1 MQSNSLFLSVL
12 TKKKKKKKLFVMA
25 ADVSSL
31 VRVLNRYKGDRTAG
45 NDSKTTMSSLIT
57 QDLLGGSGGSAS
69 DHSINNEFQELDLDL
84 QVPSG
89 WEKRLDLKSGKV
101 YLQRCNSPSSSS
113 SSDYKH
119 QQSNQ
124 TVPKLQDLN
133 FPPSPSS
140 KPLLNFFDESSLEL
154 KLVSSSSQ
162 SSSSTNNIY
171 QSVCTLDKVKSALE
185 RAKKE
190 PQKKRLSSMRNPPLP
205 LSPSYSSSS
214 SSIRDSKDKEEDLI
228 MEENKFLAC
237 SISSPVAVGCPG
249 CLCYVLIMK
258 NNPKCPRCNSIVP
271 LPAMKKPK
279 IDLNISM

>member
-1 MQSNSLFLSVL
+1 
-12 TKKKKKKKLFVMA
+12 MA

-31 VRVLNRYKGDRTAG
+31 VRVLNRYKDDRTAG
-45 NDSKTTMSSLIT
+45 NDSKSTTSSLIT
-57 QDLLGGSGGSAS
+57 QDLLGGGAAS
-69 DHSINNEFQELDLDL
+69 DQSIKNEFPELDLDL

-101 YLQRCNSPSSSS
+101 YLQKCNSPNAPS

-119 QQSNQ
+119 EQSNE

-140 KPLLNFFDESSLEL
+140 KPLLNLFDESSLEL

-162 SSSSTNNIY
+162 SSPPTNVC

-190 PQKKRLSSMRNPPLP
+190 PHKKRLSSMWNSPLP

-214 SSIRDSKDKEEDLI
+214 SSIRDSKDKEEDI
-228 MEENKFLAC
+228 IEENKFLSC
-237 SISSPVAVGCPG
+237 SISSPVAAGCPG

-271 LPAMKKPK
+271 LPAMKKPR